1 MFFKYRIMQL
11 KLSDKQLKLVED
23 LGVYYEKYDL
33 QPAAARIYSL
43 LMVSDRNELTFE
55 EIYEN
60 LNISKSAASNAINLM
75 IGTQRVEYTT
85 RPGERKRY
93 FRCKVESLTD
103 GMQKSMTSLLTFN
116 NLLKEVIA
124 LRPED
129 TKEFNDNL
137 REVIGFLDFMSQEL
151 PLLAK
156 KWENRKK

>member
-1 MFFKYRIMQL
+1 MTL
-11 KLSDKQLKLVED
+11 KLSEKQLKLVEE
-23 LGVYYEKYDL
+23 LGIYYEKTDL
-33 QPAAARIYSL
+33 QPAAARIYAL

-75 IGTQRVEYTT
+75 IGTQRVEYIT

-103 GMQKSMTSLLTFN
+103 GMQKSLYSLEVFN
-116 NLLKEVIA
+116 SLLKEVIT

-137 REVIGFLDFMSQEL
+137 KEVVDFLDFISLEL
-151 PLLAK
+151 PLLVQKWKNK
-156 KWENRKK
+156 KK

>member
-1 MFFKYRIMQL
+1 MTL
-11 KLSDKQLKLVED
+11 KLSERQLKLVEE
-23 LGVYYEKYDL
+23 LGIYYEKTDL
-33 QPAAARIYSL
+33 QPAAARIYAL

-75 IGTQRVEYTT
+75 IGTQRVEYIT

-103 GMQKSMTSLLTFN
+103 GMQKSLYSLEVFN
-116 NLLKEVIA
+116 SLLKEVIM

-137 REVIGFLDFMSQEL
+137 KEVVDFLDFISLEL
-151 PLLAK
+151 PLLVQKWKNK
-156 KWENRKK
+156 KK

>member
-1 MFFKYRIMQL
+1 MTL
-11 KLSDKQLKLVED
+11 KLSERQLKLVEE
-23 LGVYYEKYDL
+23 LGIYYEKTDL
-33 QPAAARIYSL
+33 QPAAARIYAL

-75 IGTQRVEYTT
+75 IGTQRVEYIT

-103 GMQKSMTSLLTFN
+103 GMQKSLYSLEVFN
-116 NLLKEVIA
+116 SLLKEVIT

-137 REVIGFLDFMSQEL
+137 KEVVDFLDFISLEL
-151 PLLAK
+151 PLLVQKWKNK
-156 KWENRKK
+156 KK